1 MDLKQMRE
9 VNNFFALYNDLF
21 ANFLLLFL
29 DRLSPTICD
38 EIFETLFSFLNI
50 QPIQRE
56 ILQALG
62 YFCVTNCEYL
72 TRTELKEYYNHLL
85 STLSDQNELKIMVLK
100 NILLYLME
108 EELKMTRNDKD
119 CKWLLFLATGWINFN

>member
-1 MDLKQMRE
+1 MLQS
-9 VNNFFALYNDLF
+9 L
-21 ANFLLLFL
+21 FLLFFLSL
-29 DRLSPTICD
+29 DRLSPNICD
-38 EIFETLFSFLNI
+38 EIFETLFYFLKSNI

-72 TRTELKEYYNHLL
+72 TRLELREFYNHLL
-85 STLSDQNELKIMVLK
+85 SNYCCQNELKKMVLK

-108 EELKMTRNDKD
+108 EEMKMTRNDKD
-119 CKWLLFLATGWINFN
+119 CK